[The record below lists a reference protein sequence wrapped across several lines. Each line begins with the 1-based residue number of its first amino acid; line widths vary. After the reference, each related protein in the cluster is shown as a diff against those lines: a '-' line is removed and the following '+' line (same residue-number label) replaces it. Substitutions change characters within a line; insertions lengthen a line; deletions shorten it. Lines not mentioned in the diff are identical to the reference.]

1 MILNLTFNWEGLG
14 NLAGIWGFPL
24 SVVGYN
30 LRFTRG
36 YLQTV
41 IRNDTQKP
49 TEKSV
54 STPSSGNLCRRQRID
69 LIPGSQS
76 LEHDHKGNAK
86 HSSILG
92 AIIIHNRE
100 SFSFG
105 EVFFVAMVWE
115 FQNNEKKLKS
125 KSEINVE
132 IQLTSGGD
140 YQQITTI
147 PQKDAQEGPRNL
159 GAMLSPEGNPRR

>member
-69 LIPGSQS
+69 LITGSQS

-92 AIIIHNRE
+92 AIIIHDRG
-100 SFSFG
+100 SFNIV
-105 EVFFVAMVWE
+105 EKMVFVAMAWDCQNDE
-115 FQNNEKKLKS
+115 FKE
-125 KSEINVE
+125 
-132 IQLTSGGD
+132 
-140 YQQITTI
+140 
-147 PQKDAQEGPRNL
+147 
-159 GAMLSPEGNPRR
+159 